1 MIPKLT
7 IVIPTYNRAQQ
18 VKQRLEELIPQVAA
32 HRDVALY
39 VFDDAS
45 TDDTAQVL
53 EPYISRVARHERAKV
68 NQGIGRSLMRAFE
81 SVESGWL
88 WTLGDDDPVAPDAV
102 ETALKLISEMPEA
115 LAINCDSEGG
125 RNSHDHQVN
134 GLGEFLAGKEIADI
148 LFMSSNLYNQDAL
161 APYRKVFCQAVGT
174 LAPHLALMLAA
185 LEDSGRPMVFTT
197 RQLTLFH
204 HREQRWSSL
213 EAALGIGMIPLFIK
227 DPELQR
233 QVACSARRVTRWMLR
248 YGLREVTNATDFQR
262 WKRLATATDGI
273 LAAHGAGFLNDFRHA
288 RDDKSLWRRLAPSII
303 RWCPYW
309 LVKGMAAKMRQAHAG
324 EMVLLENH
332 VTVPLRA

>member
-1 MIPKLT
+1 MISKLT
-7 IVIPTYNRAQQ
+7 IVIPTYNRAQK

-53 EPYISRVARHERAKV
+53 EPYISRVTRHERVKV

-81 SVESGWL
+81 SVQSGWL

-102 ETALKLISEMPEA
+102 ATALELIGRSPEA

-125 RNSHDHQVN
+125 RNSHDQQVN
-134 GLGEFLAGKEIADI
+134 GLGEFLARKEIADV
-148 LFMSSNLYNQDAL
+148 LFMSSNLYNLDAL

-174 LAPHLALMLAA
+174 LAPHLALMLAS
-185 LEDSGRPMVFTT
+185 LEDSDRPMVFTT

-213 EAALGIGMIPLFIK
+213 EAAQGIATMPVYIK
-227 DPELQR
+227 DLELQR
-233 QVACSARRVTRWMLR
+233 EVARSTRRITRWMLR
-248 YGLREVTNATDFQR
+248 YGLREVTSAAEFER
-262 WKRLATATDGI
+262 WRRMASCTDGI
-273 LAAHGAGFLNDFRHA
+273 LAAHGAGFLNDFRPA
-288 RDDKSLWRRLAPSII
+288 RDDNSLWRRLAPSLI
-303 RWCPYW
+303 RWCPYL
-309 LVKGMAAKMRQAHAG
+309 LVKGVAIRMRQAHAG
-324 EMVLLENH
+324 EMVLFENR
-332 VTVPLRA
+332 VTVKATV